1 MIYQNPYLLYALF
14 AIVIP
19 ILIHLFNL
27 RKHKVIYFSSL
38 RFLKEIKTKNK
49 KKSRLKNI
57 LILLCRILAIT
68 FLILAFAKP
77 FVPAKNKSEKN
88 DVFIYLDNS
97 LSMDIDFGSGNLL
110 NIAKKKAFEII
121 DSYSENHDFFLVTNS
136 FLSINNFPYTKDA
149 IKRQI
154 DNISSNSEIKSFKDI
169 LSKVESLSIKNH
181 LYYISDFQKST
192 FISSSLNEMNLDCS
206 VTFIIIENQDVTN
219 ISIDSVFINEPIFD
233 NTNGSNSDT
242 LLISFLFLSST
253 CF

>member
-14 AIVIP
+14 AIAIP

-97 LSMDIDFGSGNLL
+97 LSMDIDFGNGNLF
-110 NIAKKKAFEII
+110 NIAKMKASQKLELKKLLLEF
-121 DSYSENHDFFLVTNS
+121 Y
-136 FLSINNFPYTKDA
+136 
-149 IKRQI
+149 
-154 DNISSNSEIKSFKDI
+154 
-169 LSKVESLSIKNH
+169 KV
-181 LYYISDFQKST
+181 
-192 FISSSLNEMNLDCS
+192 
-206 VTFIIIENQDVTN
+206 
-219 ISIDSVFINEPIFD
+219 
-233 NTNGSNSDT
+233 G
-242 LLISFLFLSST
+242 LIYF
-253 CF
+253 